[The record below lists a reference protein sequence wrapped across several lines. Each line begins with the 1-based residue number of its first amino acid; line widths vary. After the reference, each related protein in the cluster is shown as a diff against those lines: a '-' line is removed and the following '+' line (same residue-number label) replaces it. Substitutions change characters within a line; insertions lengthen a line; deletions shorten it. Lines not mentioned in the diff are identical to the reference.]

1 MCNFASQEGEKDVG
15 TAFSVL
21 DQHMEA
27 PRAGAPQG
35 RLILSKLAPGRSVIG
50 AAAPSIKMVLEGEEL
65 YQIDGRTL
73 RVEPGQFLYLD
84 AGTTCLGT
92 NKVDTVGICLS
103 LPDEWRGPGGTHG
116 HDPVLGRALV
126 LSNRT
131 SAIGRTLEH
140 YGREIARDL
149 SKGAALAPEIVAR
162 AGAAVREP
170 LADSRAAIEALK
182 VVKASTRQSLFQ
194 RLERARGFL
203 HDHDSRSVSLGELAA
218 VANLS
223 QFHLA
228 RYFRLAFGRPPIAY
242 HRALRLARAAEYL
255 AHDEGTIAEAAEIAG
270 YSDSVSLC
278 HAFRRHYGKAPRAW
292 LGDALKVCR
301 DAGEPL
307 AA

>member
-1 MCNFASQEGEKDVG
+1 MSA
-15 TAFSVL
+15 AFSVM
-21 DQHMEA
+21 DQHLDA
-27 PRAGAPQG
+27 PRAGNPAG
-35 RLILSKLAPGRSVIG
+35 RLILSKLPPGRTVIG
-50 AAAPSIKMVLEGEEL
+50 ASAPSLKMVLDGEEV
-65 YQIDGRTL
+65 YEIDGRCV
-73 RVEPGQFLYLD
+73 RVQPGQFLYLD
-84 AGTTCLGT
+84 AGAACLGT
-92 NKVDTVGICLS
+92 NKVETVGICLS
-103 LPDEWRGPGGTHG
+103 LPDGWTGSAGAEG

-126 LSNRT
+126 LSSRT
-131 SAIGRTLEH
+131 SGVGRTLDH
-140 YGREIARDL
+140 YGRAIARDP
-149 SKGAALAPEIVAR
+149 SVGEHLAGEIVAR

-203 HDHDSRSVSLGELAA
+203 HENDSRGVTLSELAS

-242 HRALRLARAAEYL
+242 HRSLRLARAAEFL
-255 AHDEGTIAEAAEIAG
+255 THEEGTIAEAAEIAG

-292 LGDALKVCR
+292 LSEAMKACR
-301 DAGEPL
+301 GTAAEPL

>member
-1 MCNFASQEGEKDVG
+1 VTA
-15 TAFSVL
+15 AFSVL
-21 DQHMEA
+21 DQHMDS
-27 PRAGAPQG
+27 PRPASPDG
-35 RLILSKLAPGRSVIG
+35 RLVLSKLAPGRTVIG
-50 AAAPSIKMVLEGEEL
+50 AAAPSLKMVLHGEEI
-65 YQIDGRTL
+65 YQIDGRSL

-84 AGTTCLGT
+84 AGAPCLGT
-92 NKVDTVGICLS
+92 NKVETIGLCLS
-103 LPDEWRGPGGTHG
+103 LPDGWYGAGGAEG

-126 LSNRT
+126 LSAHT

-140 YGREIARDL
+140 YGRAIARDI
-149 SKGAALAPEIVAR
+149 SKGDALAPGIVAR

-170 LADSRAAIEALK
+170 LADSRAAIESLK

-203 HDHDSRSVSLGELAA
+203 HANDSRSVTLGELAA
-218 VANLS
+218 VAALS

-228 RYFRLAFGRPPIAY
+228 RFFRLAFGRPPIAY
-242 HRALRLARAAEYL
+242 HRSLRLARAAAFL
-255 AHDEGTIAEAAEIAG
+255 AQDEGTIAEAAEIAG

-292 LGDALKVCR
+292 LGEALKIAPGTGR
-301 DAGEPL
+301 PL

>member
-1 MCNFASQEGEKDVG
+1 VSTV
-15 TAFSVL
+15 FSVL
-21 DQHMEA
+21 DQHLEA

-50 AAAPSIKMVLEGEEL
+50 ASAPSVKMVLEGEEL

-84 AGTTCLGT
+84 AGATCFGT
-92 NKVDTVGICLS
+92 NKVQTIGICLS
-103 LPDEWRGPGGTHG
+103 LPDEWRGSGGTDG
-116 HDPVLGRALV
+116 HDPVLGRAVV
-126 LSNRT
+126 LSART

-140 YGREIARDL
+140 YGREIARDV

-162 AGAAVREP
+162 AGVAVREP

-203 HDHDSRSVSLGELAA
+203 HANDSRSVALGELAT

-228 RYFRLAFGRPPIAY
+228 RYFRLAFGQPPIAY
-242 HRALRLARAAEYL
+242 HRSLRLARAAEFL
-255 AHDEGTIAEAAEIAG
+255 THEEGTIAEAAEIAG

-292 LGDALKVCR
+292 LVDALKVCGK
-301 DAGEPL
+301 AGQPL

>member
-1 MCNFASQEGEKDVG
+1 MGA
-15 TAFSVL
+15 AFSVL
-21 DQHMEA
+21 DQHLDA
-27 PRAGAPQG
+27 PRSAAAPEG
-35 RLILSKLAPGRSVIG
+35 RLILSKLAPGRCAIG
-50 AAAPSIKMVLEGEEL
+50 ASAPSLKMVLEGEEL

-84 AGTTCLGT
+84 AGADCHGT
-92 NKVDTVGICLS
+92 NKVQTVGICLA
-103 LPDEWRGPGGTHG
+103 LPDGWAGPGGAEG
-116 HDPVLGRALV
+116 HDPVLGRAMV
-126 LSNRT
+126 FSTRT
-131 SAIGRTLEH
+131 SAVGRTLEH
-140 YGREIARDL
+140 YGRAIARDPEQ
-149 SKGAALAPEIVAR
+149 GAAIAPELVAR

-170 LADSRAAIEALK
+170 LADSRAAIDALK

-203 HDHDSRSVSLGELAA
+203 HAHDSRGVTLGELAA

-228 RYFRLAFGRPPIAY
+228 RYFRLAFGQPPIAY
-242 HRALRLARAAEYL
+242 HRSLRLARAAEFL
-255 AHDEGTIAEAAEIAG
+255 THDEGTIAEAAEIAG

-292 LGDALKVCR
+292 LGEALKACR
-301 DAGEPL
+301 APGAPL

>member
-1 MCNFASQEGEKDVG
+1 MEVNA
-15 TAFSVL
+15 AFSVL
-21 DQHMEA
+21 DQHLEA
-27 PRAGAPQG
+27 PRAASPAG
-35 RLILSKLAPGRSVIG
+35 RLILSRLGPGRTVIG
-50 AAAPSIKMVLEGEEL
+50 AAAPSLKMVLHGEEI
-65 YQIDGRTL
+65 YHIDGRSL

-84 AGTTCLGT
+84 AGAACLGT
-92 NKVDTVGICLS
+92 NKVDTVGLCLS
-103 LPDEWRGPGGTHG
+103 LPDGWSGPGGAEG

-126 LSNRT
+126 LSARA
-131 SAIGRTLEH
+131 SAIGRALEH
-140 YGREIARDL
+140 YGREIARDP
-149 SKGAALAPEIVAR
+149 AAGERLAPEIVAK

-170 LADSRAAIEALK
+170 LAESRAAIEALK

-203 HDHDSRSVSLGELAA
+203 HANDDRSVALGELAG
-218 VANLS
+218 VASLS

-242 HRALRLARAAEYL
+242 HRSLRLARAAEFL

-278 HAFRRHYGKAPRAW
+278 HAFRRHYGQAPRAF
-292 LGDALKVCR
+292 LGGLPR
-301 DAGEPL
+301 QPL

>member
-1 MCNFASQEGEKDVG
+1 VS

-21 DQHMEA
+21 DQHLEA
-27 PRAGAPQG
+27 PRTVAVHG
-35 RLILSKLAPGRSVIG
+35 RLVLSRLAPGQSMIG
-50 AAAPSIKMVLEGEEL
+50 ASAPSIKMVLEGEEL

-84 AGTTCLGT
+84 SGAACLGT

-103 LPDEWRGPGGTHG
+103 LPDGWRGPSGTEG

-126 LSNRT
+126 LSART

-140 YGREIARDL
+140 YGREIARDV
-149 SKGAALAPEIVAR
+149 SKGAALATEIVAR
-162 AGAAVREP
+162 AGNAVREP
-170 LADSRAAIEALK
+170 LADSRIAIEALK
-182 VVKASTRQSLFQ
+182 VVKASTRQALFQ

-203 HDHDSRSVSLGELAA
+203 HANDSRAVTLGELAT

-255 AHDEGTIAEAAEIAG
+255 THDEGTIAEAAEIAG

-278 HAFRRHYGKAPRAW
+278 HAFRRHYGMAPRAW
-292 LGDALKVCR
+292 LGDAMRACR
-301 DAGEPL
+301 ESEEPL

>member
-1 MCNFASQEGEKDVG
+1 MTA
-15 TAFSVL
+15 AFSVM
-21 DQHMEA
+21 DQHMDA
-27 PRAGAPQG
+27 PRAGTPLG
-35 RLILSKLAPGRSVIG
+35 RLVLSNLAPGRSVLG
-50 AAAPSIKMVLEGEEL
+50 ASAPSLKMVLEGEEL
-65 YQIDGRTL
+65 YQIDGRTV

-84 AGTTCLGT
+84 AGTICLGT
-92 NKVDTVGICLS
+92 NKVPTVGICLS
-103 LPDEWRGPGGTHG
+103 LPDGWAGPGGTEG
-116 HDPVLGRALV
+116 HDPVLGRTLV
-126 LSNRT
+126 LSSRT

-140 YGREIARDL
+140 YGRAIARDP
-149 SKGAALAPEIVAR
+149 SAGARLAPEIVAR

-194 RLERARGFL
+194 RIERARGFL
-203 HDHDSRSVSLGELAA
+203 HAHDDRPVTLGELAA

-228 RYFRLAFGRPPIAY
+228 RYFRLAFGKPPIAY
-242 HRALRLARAAEYL
+242 HRSLRLARAAEFL
-255 AHDEGTIAEAAEIAG
+255 AHGEGTIAEAAEIAG

-292 LGDALKVCR
+292 LGDALKACNGS
-301 DAGEPL
+301 GEPL

>member
-1 MCNFASQEGEKDVG
+1 MSA
-15 TAFSVL
+15 AFSVL
-21 DQHMEA
+21 DQHMDS
-27 PRAGAPQG
+27 PRPANPDG
-35 RLILSKLAPGRSVIG
+35 RLVLSKLAPGRTVIG
-50 AAAPSIKMVLEGEEL
+50 ASSPSLKMVLDGEEI
-65 YQIDGRTL
+65 YQIDGRSL

-84 AGTTCLGT
+84 AGAPCVGT
-92 NKVDTVGICLS
+92 NKVETVGLCLS
-103 LPDEWRGPGGTHG
+103 LPDGWDGAAGAEG

-126 LSNRT
+126 LSART

-140 YGREIARDL
+140 YGRTIARDM
-149 SKGAALAPEIVAR
+149 SKGDALAPEIVAR

-170 LADSRAAIEALK
+170 LADSRAAIESLK

-203 HDHDSRSVSLGELAA
+203 HVNDSRSVTLGELAA

-228 RYFRLAFGRPPIAY
+228 RFFRLAFGRPPIAY
-242 HRALRLARAAEYL
+242 HRSLRLARAAEFL

-292 LGDALKVCR
+292 LGDALKVCSR
-301 DAGEPL
+301 TGQPL